1 MFVILIKKE
10 QKMEKALIVIDRIE
24 LKYFEFNKLVTNFWF
39 NKILIEMGLEV
50 DICTI
55 DGLSVVDFQ
64 PYANCYETMW
74 KNNDLIKSE
83 NPKLKNINNFDLVLF
98 RPDPPVDID
107 YINATLIF
115 DFVDENKVRVINS
128 PKAIRNFN
136 EKFHSNL
143 FPEFVPKNIVSADK
157 EQIREFV
164 AKHKK
169 AVIKPLN
176 QCFGQGVTA
185 LFEGDINLNSL
196 IKTATNGYKTICL
209 VQKYLEGATH
219 GDKRVLTLGDEV
231 LGYAVTKAPLDN
243 DFKFSEHSDN
253 YLRKTELT
261 KTDIKIASTV
271 AKKLNSMGIPLIG
284 LDILDGKILEINVTS
299 PCYFLKEIKNLYGV
313 DLSNKFKE
321 FFEKL

>member
-1 MFVILIKKE
+1 MKN
-10 QKMEKALIVIDRIE
+10 ALIVIDRIE
-24 LKYFEFNKLVTNFWF
+24 LKYYEFNELVTNFWF
-39 NKILIEMGLEV
+39 NKILLEMGLEV

-55 DGLSVVDFQ
+55 DGLSVSEFQ
-64 PYANCYETMW
+64 PYANCYKTKWE
-74 KNNDLIKSE
+74 NNDLVKSE
-83 NPKLKNINNFDLVLF
+83 QPMMKNINDFDLVLF

-115 DFVDENKVRVINS
+115 DFVDENKVKIINS

-143 FPEFVPKNIVSADK
+143 FPDFVPENIVSADK
-157 EQIREFV
+157 NQILNFV
-164 AKHKK
+164 KTHKK

-185 LFEGDINLNSL
+185 LFEDDINLNSL
-196 IKTATNGYKTICL
+196 IKTATNNYKTICL
-209 VQKYLEGATH
+209 VQKYLDGARY

-253 YLRKTELT
+253 YLRIAELT
-261 KTDIKIASTV
+261 EHEKHIAKTV
-271 AKKLNSMGIPLIG
+271 AEKLNKMGIPLIG

-313 DLSNKFKE
+313 DLSEKFKT
-321 FFEKL
+321 FFDEILCCTKI

>member
-1 MFVILIKKE
+1 MKKV
-10 QKMEKALIVIDRIE
+10 LIVIDRIE
-24 LKYFEFNKLVTNFWF
+24 LKYYEFNNLVTNFWF
-39 NKILIEMGLEV
+39 NKILLEMGFSV

-55 DGLSVVDFQ
+55 DGLSVIDFR
-64 PYANCYETMW
+64 PFANCYGTKWE
-74 KNNDLIKSE
+74 NNDLKKSE
-83 NPKLKNINNFDLVLF
+83 KPKYKNINDFDLVLF

-115 DFVDENKVRVINS
+115 DFVDENKVKVINN

-136 EKFHSNL
+136 EKFHSNM
-143 FPEFVPKNIVSADK
+143 FPEFVPENIVSADK
-157 EQIREFV
+157 GQIKEFV
-164 AKHKK
+164 RKHKK

-209 VQKYLEGATH
+209 VQRYLDGAVH
-219 GDKRVLTLGDEV
+219 GDKRILTLGDEV
-231 LGYAVTKAPLDN
+231 LNYAVTKAPLDN

-253 YLRKTELT
+253 YLRKAKLTE
-261 KTDIKIASTV
+261 TDIKIASTV

-299 PCYFLKEIKNLYGV
+299 PCYFLKETKNLYGV
-313 DLSNKFKE
+313 DLSDKFKE
-321 FFEKL
+321 FFSTL

>member
-1 MFVILIKKE
+1 MK
-10 QKMEKALIVIDRIE
+10 KALIIIDRLE
-24 LKYFEFNKLVTNFWF
+24 LKYYEFNKLVTNFWF
-39 NKILIEMGLEV
+39 NKILLEMGISV

-55 DGLSVVDFQ
+55 DGLSISKFQ
-64 PYANCYETMW
+64 PFADCYETKW
-74 KNNDLIKSE
+74 ENNDLKKSKE
-83 NPKLKNINNFDLVLF
+83 SKQKNINDFDLVLF

-115 DFVDENKVRVINS
+115 DFVDTDKVKVINS

-143 FPEFVPKNIVSADK
+143 FPKYVPENIVSANK
-157 EQIREFV
+157 KQIKDFV
-164 AKHKK
+164 IKHKK

-196 IKTATNGYKTICL
+196 IKTATNDGKTICL
-209 VQKYLEGATH
+209 IQKYLEGATH

-253 YLRKTELT
+253 YLRKAELT
-261 KTDIKIASTV
+261 KTDIEIAKNV
-271 AKKLNSMGIPLIG
+271 AQKLNSMGIPLIG

-299 PCYFLKEIKNLYGV
+299 PCYFLKEIKNIYNI
-313 DLSNKFKE
+313 DLSDKFKE
-321 FFEKL
+321 FFKKYL

>member
-1 MFVILIKKE
+1 MKKS
-10 QKMEKALIVIDRIE
+10 LIVIDRIE
-24 LKYFEFNKLVTNFWF
+24 LKYYEFNNLVTNFWF
-39 NKILIEMGLEV
+39 NKILLEMGYDV
-50 DICTI
+50 YICTI
-55 DGLSVVDFQ
+55 DGLSIANFK
-64 PYANCYETMW
+64 PYAACYGTCW
-74 KNNDLIKSE
+74 QNNDLVKE
-83 NPKLKNINNFDLVLF
+83 DKAQTMNINDFDLVLF

-115 DFVDENKVRVINS
+115 DFVDETKVKVINS

-136 EKFHSNL
+136 EKFHSNM
-143 FPEFVPKNIVSADK
+143 FPKYVPENIVSADGN
-157 EQIREFV
+157 QIKEFV
-164 AKHKK
+164 NKHKK

-196 IKTATNGYKTICL
+196 IKTATNNYKTICL
-209 VQKYLEGATH
+209 VQKYLDGATH

-253 YLRKTELT
+253 YLRKAELT
-261 KTDIKIASTV
+261 DIDIEIATTV

-313 DLSNKFKE
+313 DLSDKFKK
-321 FFEKL
+321 FFTETLNKNCATVLH